1 MLVKVHSWGV
11 GGADCVFMCVCTM
24 HAKGWRRVS
33 VSEPSKG
40 RGGEVRRS
48 GGGGGG
54 GSGIATVRVSA
65 CERESVCEG
74 WRGEERQTRQDSRE
88 KRRESGSESSLSPPL
103 QEKRETRTLQPG
115 AVGAVDSR
123 GISVPFRRRAS
134 A

>member
-1 MLVKVHSWGV
+1 
-11 GGADCVFMCVCTM
+11 MCVCAM
-24 HAKGWRRVS
+24 HAKGLRRVS

-40 RGGEVRRS
+40 RGGEVRSSRS
-48 GGGGGG
+48 GGGG

-88 KRRESGSESSLSPPL
+88 KRRESGSESSLSSPL

-115 AVGAVDSR
+115 AVGAADSR
-123 GISVPFRRRAS
+123 GICVPFRRRAS

>member
-1 MLVKVHSWGV
+1 MRVRDARKGLAVRECKRAVKG
-11 GGADCVFMCVCTM
+11 
-24 HAKGWRRVS
+24 
-33 VSEPSKG
+33 EG
-40 RGGEVRRS
+40 RGGEVRSSRS
-48 GGGGGG
+48 GG

-65 CERESVCEG
+65 CEQESVCEG

-88 KRRESGSESSLSPPL
+88 KRRESGSESSLSSPL

-115 AVGAVDSR
+115 AVGAVDSW